1 MKQIILIII
10 ILFIP
15 GLAYTQGASAYLIL
29 NDIGNYKRITKGG
42 PSGNILAGAGHFGL
56 DHQDKSYG
64 IAYVNDE
71 TQMWIDVQVTQHAG
85 SDSDRWLLHE
95 VERDFRNYYGL
106 PGDSYVM
113 RVINGNTIMAAGS
126 GGWAYRWV
134 SDNKVIHIE
143 YTDLQMEKPEPLE
156 IVKAYL
162 AKHPSTL
169 SPMTSADLRDKDNET
184 KWIKDE
190 MERRL
195 WLCDKWFMAL
205 QLQKVELDEVL
216 QESVD
221 HMNVFLD
228 YREKYYGVSARKEK
242 GVLWEYLQAKNGTAI
257 KNKLAEYKSWWEANK
272 DKAINL

>member
-95 VERDFRNYYGL
+95 VERGYRSDDLESHFEGTIKEIEGDEIFTWLYGT
-106 PGDSYVM
+106 S
-113 RVINGNTIMAAGS
+113 
-126 GGWAYRWV
+126 YRWISNNV
-134 SDNKVIHIE
+134 VVYISYSDPQ
-143 YTDLQMEKPEPLE
+143 LSKPEPLE

-162 AKHPSTL
+162 LKFPSTITL
-169 SPMTSADLRDKDNET
+169 TDAEAKSREHNEQ
-184 KWIKDE
+184 WIKDE

-205 QLQKVELDEVL
+205 QLGKAKLDKVLR
-216 QESVD
+216 ESVD
-221 HMNVFLD
+221 YMNVFLD
-228 YREKYYGVSARKEK
+228 YRDKYYGVSARKEK

-272 DKAINL
+272 DKLINL